1 MIRGTFPRAAQ
12 PAKANGRADSVEPL
26 HRSRDRNG
34 IDFPAHDPTSFVGGL
49 MIKIAITAGIFVL
62 AVPAMAQETAPSTWR
77 DPNTQCIY
85 FKVGDTLS
93 LRYRR
98 DGMPDCANVQRD
110 TSDETITRTDFRE
123 LTRAIEALRRDIGD
137 VRRVMADMG
146 RNLED
151 IRRQSGSPPAR

>member
-1 MIRGTFPRAAQ
+1 
-12 PAKANGRADSVEPL
+12 
-26 HRSRDRNG
+26 
-34 IDFPAHDPTSFVGGL
+34 

-98 DGMPDCANVQRD
+98 DGTPDCANVQRD